1 MIFQRQ
7 AERKQSPL
15 QIRDQDLVGI
25 ILGVGLTLALPAP
38 QWGLLIPGVALL
50 IPHNARWL
58 PVGPLLG
65 LILGSASALWWLESR
80 LPDHC
85 YGEEVVVTG
94 RVDTLARKQWT
105 ERERWRVSAVLA
117 VTEIAPRRCRGP
129 KRVVLSQYLE
139 QSELGRAL
147 DYGEIISTEV
157 RLKPLPSQLN
167 PGVLPDQAR
176 SASRGL
182 GAAGTVVAPVAI
194 QREADWLARF
204 RSRVLDDWS
213 GRSGQGWQVLRALLL
228 GDTQAIDRDLW
239 RDLRYLGITHV
250 MVISGLHIGLLA
262 ALVSALTQ
270 LPRRF
275 FRIPGDRGTTRLSA
289 LIVVLT
295 TGLYVL
301 LVGGSLP
308 TQRAYLMLLATQLPL
323 LCGWNTAPSR
333 ALLLA
338 LVGLVLWDPRVMLGS
353 SFWLSASATWLLVGQ
368 SLDSIR
374 LVGLLRVQ
382 ALLVFLLAPLSLF
395 WFEEASWLGV
405 GVNLLVVPVVTLAMV
420 PLGFAGL
427 ALTDLAPEASSWL
440 LQLSASIWEWLVR
453 PLHVLLDCCT
463 EIGVL
468 AASLNLG
475 GLILALAT
483 IYWWPNRRRYA
494 VITLSLMTVLHTV
507 PRSIPA
513 GVSVTLL
520 DVGQGLALVVEAAG
534 ETLLYDTG
542 DGVPDGFT
550 QAEKTVLP
558 YLRSRGVDVL
568 NTLVISHADRDHSG
582 GAHAI
587 RANLPVKRQLGF
599 GGEACRNG
607 ERWRWGELEIVVLN
621 GPGFEAEDSN
631 DQSCGLLLVAG
642 EERIL
647 VMGDVSSRREREWVR
662 YWREALSANIL
673 VVGHHGSRSSS
684 GHTLLKWVR
693 PTWALIS
700 AGRANPFGHPHPE
713 VVYRLTSAWHSAAL
727 ITSERGA
734 ITITIQPSGPS
745 VVRVQRDQWSPY
757 WLKLP

>member
-7 AERKQSPL
+7 TERKQASF

-25 ILGVGLTLALPAP
+25 ILGVGLSLCLPAP
-38 QWGLLIPGVALL
+38 YWGLLIPGVAMLM
-50 IPHNARWL
+50 PHCARWL
-58 PVGPLLG
+58 PVGPILG
-65 LILGSASALWWLESR
+65 MILGSASAVLWLESR
-80 LPDHC
+80 LPEHC

-94 RVDTLARKQWT
+94 RVGTLARKHWT
-105 ERERWRVSAVLA
+105 ERERWHVSAVLEVA
-117 VTEIAPRRCRGP
+117 EIDARQCRGP
-129 KRVVLSQYLE
+129 TRVVLSQYLDE
-139 QSELGRAL
+139 SELGRAL
-147 DYGEIISTEV
+147 DYGEIISTVV

-167 PGVLPDQAR
+167 PGVLPDQAG

-182 GAAGTVVAPVAI
+182 GAAGKVVAPLVI
-194 QREADWLARF
+194 QREADLLARY

-262 ALVSALTQ
+262 TFVSALTQ
-270 LPRRF
+270 LPRRLC
-275 FRIPGDRGTTRLSA
+275 RIPGDRGTARLSA
-289 LIVVLT
+289 LIIVVT
-295 TGLYVL
+295 TGIYVL

-323 LCGWNTAPSR
+323 LSGWSTAPSR
-333 ALLLA
+333 SLLLA
-338 LVGLVLWDPRVMLGS
+338 LVGLVVWDPRVMLGS

-368 SLDSIR
+368 SLNSIR
-374 LVGLLRVQ
+374 LIGLFRVQ
-382 ALLVFLLAPLSLF
+382 ALLVVLLAPLSLF
-395 WFEEASWLGV
+395 WFGEASWLGV

-427 ALTDLAPEASSWL
+427 ALIDFAPGPSSWL

-453 PLHVLLDCCT
+453 PLHVLLDCCS

-475 GLILALAT
+475 GMILALAT
-483 IYWWPNRRRYA
+483 IYLWPNRRHYA
-494 VITLSLMTVLHTV
+494 VIILSLMTVLQMI

-520 DVGQGLALVVEAAG
+520 DVGQGLSLVAESAG

-542 DGVPDGFT
+542 EGVPDGFT

-558 YLRSRGVDVL
+558 YLRSRGVDAL

-587 RANLPVKRQLGF
+587 RASLPIKRQLGF
-599 GGEACRNG
+599 SGEACRNG
-607 ERWRWGELEIVVLN
+607 ERWRWGELEVVVLN
-621 GPGFEAEDSN
+621 GPGFETEDRN
-631 DQSCGLLLVAG
+631 DQSCGLLLLAG

-647 VMGDVSSRREREWVR
+647 VMGDVSRRREREWVR
-662 YWREALSANIL
+662 YWREALSATIL

-693 PTWALIS
+693 PTWSLIS

-713 VVYRLTSAWHSAAL
+713 VVSRLTAAWHSAAL
-727 ITSERGA
+727 ITSESGA
-734 ITITIQPSGPS
+734 ITITIQPNSPS
-745 VVRVQRDQWSPY
+745 VVRLQRDYWSPY